1 VEVDRAPS
9 DCQLAALQEQLV
21 AVMLENQH
29 LADEVKLL
37 REASPS
43 EQLRQQLEREKEKS
57 RILMERLQE
66 RETKE
71 KEKGEREARDRDRS
85 TREKSLPAGD
95 KSPSL
100 PQRIRKRINQIH
112 KTQSMDVDDGSPGP
126 PSTQVIHPASRIFPS
141 LGDDQ
146 KSAMQKP
153 LPSSSLPAHD
163 LSSTSLI
170 VKSPSRGRFAWKR
183 RGLEK
188 SKSLD
193 QSEFLASLNSSSND
207 GGPGTTSNNQATP
220 SILTTT
226 ATTGGGW
233 MEDDQRRESDSDD
246 GDKGGQSDTG
256 DGDLA
261 FGGVGVLSTTSG
273 TLDDSKI
280 SWWRRLEMR
289 TVSAVSELLR
299 DFSEVAEEE
308 QPDGDPEGDPLT
320 VKKLKENILRFGSVM
335 RPLTELSDVVWSL
348 VRWESP
354 SATLLALVVY
364 LYCVVC
370 GWLLTLTLTLAIMKL
385 SLNYMKKR
393 GWMQLVLR
401 GLRRGEGGEAVEA
414 GAAETG
420 LGDKFAL
427 VLQVARRVQNQ
438 LGAVSNAAE
447 KLKNLFLW
455 EHEATQR
462 LYFFLCVLALASILL
477 PAAQLFTLAG
487 MYMGLK
493 LFVLDYIFFRYPR
506 IRLKYDSTSRLWD
519 TLPTDADLER
529 RGEKSRIENG
539 NSSPD
544 LTSFLEL
551 FNLPTSETPLPGW
564 QSGRRCTLVNRD
576 RSLTSAFKNGRLY
589 LTNRLGKQQ
598 DRFTSSSTSSSSTT
612 ITSTITSTRLTLPT
626 NKLAPPSS
634 NRLNISSNSLGS
646 NSSSSSSNKG
656 GQGVKLSSSFK
667 LNTDLMR
674 RASCPPWSHRSQ
686 SDAGTSLTSGFSFL
700 GMGVSR
706 LGKAKEAK
714 EMKSDE
720 CLDLLERMLDAMYD
734 EDDPISASRLLTQP
748 PEGTCIGPKS
758 LQICKS
764 HDSTPVIKEPP
775 LAFLGR
781 RRSKGLLLHSLSEQC
796 EKHAE
801 SPGDDASI
809 KDCCSSLDVSTQ
821 GHKGVAPEQESKL
834 KMHKKSR
841 LGKLRAL
848 SSDDSKS
855 KSSVIDRLNEHVF
868 YAI

>member
-95 KSPSL
+95 KSP
-100 PQRIRKRINQIH
+100 R
-112 KTQSMDVDDGSPGP
+112 
-126 PSTQVIHPASRIFPS
+126 
-141 LGDDQ
+141 
-146 KSAMQKP
+146 
-153 LPSSSLPAHD
+153 
-163 LSSTSLI
+163 
-170 VKSPSRGRFAWKR
+170 SPSRGRFAWKR